1 MPRLIDDTDYV
12 IHKEDEQWSDDE
24 IQMIEQFQASHYHGN
39 ISNEIFHKMAERL
52 AKGDQSAW
60 ELLDDQHSVQ

>member
-1 MPRLIDDTDYV
+1 
-12 IHKEDEQWSDDE
+12 
-24 IQMIEQFQASHYHGN
+24 MIEQFQASHYHGN